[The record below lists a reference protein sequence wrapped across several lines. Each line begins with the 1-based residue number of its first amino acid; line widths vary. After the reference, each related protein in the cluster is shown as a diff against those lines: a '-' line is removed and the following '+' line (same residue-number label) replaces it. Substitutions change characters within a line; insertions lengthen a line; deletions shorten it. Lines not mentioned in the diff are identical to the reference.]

1 MAPEARRRDALL
13 SFAFVYPTKTGHFTV
28 KEVTG
33 SPYPC
38 LYFDFGIIY
47 SYSLLL
53 LHAYQI
59 V

>member
-33 SPYPC
+33 SPYPSVY
-38 LYFDFGIIY
+38 LESYIIIV
-47 SYSLLL
+47 YSL
-53 LHAYQI
+53 YSK
-59 V
+59 